1 MPRLQSVERSAFDFL
16 AELCS
21 TYSPSGSEAS
31 LAPPFERECR
41 RLGGAIRVLPLAPG
55 RANILVLWGEPRV
68 LFTTHLDVV
77 PPELPVL
84 IEDGRIAARGA
95 CDAKGQIA
103 AQFGAIE
110 TLLGEGHSGLA
121 WLGVAGEESD
131 SVGALAALELAPLF
145 SSCLA
150 IVNGEPTN
158 CALATGQKGYLR
170 ARLSCA
176 GLSAHGSTPE
186 LGRNAITELIAW
198 IAALDRA
205 EPGRDPR
212 LGSEAWNL
220 GLIGGGRAAN
230 VVPDEAW
237 AELSLRTVPGGRL
250 RAALEAAM
258 PANARFD
265 ALVDERHDYFDLVPG
280 LACAS
285 VPFGSDL
292 PALRALAPKAAALLA
307 GPGNPALAHTRG
319 EELSL
324 EELKDGIALFAAI
337 SRFYLR
343 GSTKGNTP

>member
-1 MPRLQSVERSAFDFL
+1 M
-16 AELCS
+16 
-21 TYSPSGSEAS
+21 
-31 LAPPFERECR
+31 
-41 RLGGAIRVLPLAPG
+41 IPLAPG
-55 RANILVLWGEPRV
+55 RTNILALWGEPRV

-103 AQFGAIE
+103 AQLGAIE
-110 TLLGEGHSGLA
+110 TLLKEGLSGLA

-131 SVGALAALELAPLF
+131 SLGAQAALELKPIF

-170 ARLSCA
+170 AKLSCA

-198 IAALDRA
+198 LSALARA
-205 EPGRDPR
+205 EPGHDPR
-212 LGSEAWNL
+212 LGREAWNL
-220 GLIGGGRAAN
+220 GLIRGGSAAN

-250 RAALEAAM
+250 RYALEAAM
-258 PANARFD
+258 PANAR
-265 ALVDERHDYFDLVPG
+265 LETPVDESHDYFDLVPG
-280 LACAS
+280 LPSAS

-307 GPGNPALAHTRG
+307 GPGNPALAHTRS

-324 EELKDGIALFAAI
+324 EELRNGIALFAAI
-337 SRFYLR
+337 GRHYLS
-343 GSTKGNTP
+343 GPTTGVQL

>member
-1 MPRLQSVERSAFDFL
+1 MPRLQSVERFAFEFL

-31 LAPPFERECR
+31 LAPLIDRECR
-41 RLGGAIRVLPLAPG
+41 RLGGAFRVFPLAPG
-55 RANILVLWGEPRV
+55 RANILALWGEPRV

-84 IEDGRIAARGA
+84 IEAGRIAARGA

-103 AQFGAIE
+103 AQFGAID
-110 TLLGEGHSGLA
+110 TLLQEGLCGMA

-131 SVGALAALELAPLF
+131 SAGALAALELAPLF

-158 CALATGQKGYLR
+158 CALAAGQKGYLR
-170 ARLSCA
+170 AKLSCA

-186 LGRNAITELIAW
+186 LGRNAVAELIAW
-198 IAALDRA
+198 ISALVRV
-205 EPGRDPR
+205 EPGVDER
-212 LGSEAWNL
+212 LGREAWNL
-220 GLIGGGRAAN
+220 GLIEGGRAAN

-258 PANARFD
+258 PANARLD
-265 ALVDERHDYFDLVPG
+265 ALVDESHDYFDLVPG
-280 LACAS
+280 LASAS

-292 PALRALAPKAAALLA
+292 PALRALAPNAAALLA
-307 GPGNPALAHTRG
+307 GPGNPALAHTRN

-324 EELKDGIALFAAI
+324 EELKNGIALFAAI
-337 SRFYLR
+337 GRRYLR
-343 GSTKGNTP
+343 DATTGNTL